1 MNEKLVKIVRE
12 KLDCKSNAETERT
25 ISTVLNSVM
34 EVLKEEEN
42 LRCNG
47 GTFKIVSR
55 AERKGRNPR
64 TREEIVIPAKK
75 SVTFKLS
82 KIVSEELNH
91 K

>member
-42 LRCNG
+42 LRFNV

-82 KIVSEELNH
+82 KIVSKELNH

>member
-12 KLDCKSNAETERT
+12 KLNCKSNAETERT

-42 LRCNG
+42 LRFNV
-47 GTFKIVSR
+47 GTFKIVLR